1 MERLSPEAQQ
11 EALERLNQK
20 AREPWAIENERL
32 TKGFRFRNFR
42 EAFAFMTQV
51 ALLAERMD
59 HHPDWCNVYNRVH
72 ITLYTHSV
80 GGLTQRDFELAE
92 AIEALVR

>member
-1 MERLSPEAQQ
+1 MERLTPEAQQ
-11 EALERLNQK
+11 QALEKLN
-20 AREPWAIENERL
+20 ARAASPWEIQAGKL
-32 TKGFRFRNFR
+32 TKRFRFRNFR

-51 ALLAERMD
+51 ALLAERLD

-80 GGLTQRDFELAE
+80 GGLTQRDFQLAE
-92 AIEALVR
+92 AIEELVA